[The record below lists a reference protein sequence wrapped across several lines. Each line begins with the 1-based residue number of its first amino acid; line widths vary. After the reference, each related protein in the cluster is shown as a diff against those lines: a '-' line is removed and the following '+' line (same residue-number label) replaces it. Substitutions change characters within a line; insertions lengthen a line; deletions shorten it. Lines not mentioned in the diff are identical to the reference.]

1 MSVKH
6 EVTNLQTKQLMA
18 GALKKRMEKQSLS
31 KITVRNI
38 VEDCGLNR
46 NTFYYHFTDIY
57 ALLEWML
64 KQETVEV
71 IGQIDLLTNYEDAIR
86 YVLRYV
92 QKNKHILSCTYDAM
106 GRAGL
111 KRFFYDDFLHVIKL
125 LIDDL
130 AKRMLL
136 HIEDSMTQFLCEFYS
151 EALAGNLL
159 KYITGENHYTE
170 DEIISNIGMI
180 TKCSLPQI
188 LVFADEKYKW
198 EHRTGR

>member
-1 MSVKH
+1 MKH
-6 EVTNLQTKQLMA
+6 EITNLQTKQLMA
-18 GALKKRMEKQSLS
+18 NALKQRMEKQPLS

-38 VEDCGLNR
+38 IEDCGLNR

-71 IGQIDLLTNYEDAIR
+71 VKQIDLLTNYEDAIR

-92 QKNKHILSCTYDAM
+92 QSNQHILACSRDAM

-111 KRFFYDDFLHVIKL
+111 MRFIYDDALHLMEL

-130 AKRMLL
+130 EKRLML
-136 HIEDSMTQFLCEFYS
+136 HIHENTRKFVAEFYA

-159 KYITGENHYTE
+159 KYITGENNYTE
-170 DEIISNIGMI
+170 EEIISNIGMM
-180 TKCSLPQI
+180 TKCSLTQI
-188 LVFADEKYKW
+188 LIFADEKIKW
-198 EHRTGR
+198 ENKTMS